1 METKLFLN
9 VITILINSFLIVS
22 TYVLI
27 KELNI
32 HTVHFVI
39 SVFISFIREI
49 TRFRCIYLIN
59 AQQLLDNR
67 RSIQIYYYLLLFLK
81 LVNVMNIFL
90 IIMNEKQYEYIDYKF
105 IILYFTYDIV
115 CILVIPKINI
125 ETNIPTVPLPQ
136 NRINYK
142 KKILNKILI
151 NLEDY
156 NNIDE
161 CYICC
166 YRKGNNTILD
176 CNHNMICDICISKIN
191 KCPICRGNITQIME
205 LTID

>member
-1 METKLFLN
+1 METKLFIT

-22 TYVLI
+22 TYILI

-32 HTVHFVI
+32 YTVHLII

-49 TRFRCIYLIN
+49 TRFRCIYLVN

-81 LVNVMNIFL
+81 LINVMNIFL

-105 IILYFTYDIV
+105 IIVYFTYDIV

-142 KKILNKILI
+142 KKKINKILI

-176 CNHNMICDICISKIN
+176 CNHNMICGICITKID
-191 KCPICRGNITQIME
+191 KCPICRVNITQIME
-205 LTID
+205 LSID

>member
-1 METKLFLN
+1 M
-9 VITILINSFLIVS
+9 
-22 TYVLI
+22 
-27 KELNI
+27 
-32 HTVHFVI
+32 
-39 SVFISFIREI
+39 
-49 TRFRCIYLIN
+49 
-59 AQQLLDNR
+59 
-67 RSIQIYYYLLLFLK
+67 
-81 LVNVMNIFL
+81 
-90 IIMNEKQYEYIDYKF
+90 
-105 IILYFTYDIV
+105 YFTYDIV

-142 KKILNKILI
+142 KKKINKILI

-205 LTID
+205 LTIN

>member
-1 METKLFLN
+1 MERKLLIN
-9 VITILINSFLIVS
+9 VITILINSFLILS
-22 TYVLI
+22 TYILI
-27 KELNI
+27 KELNP
-32 HTVHFVI
+32 HTVHLVI
-39 SVFISFIREI
+39 SVFISFLREI

-67 RSIQIYYYLLLFLK
+67 RSIQIYYYLLLFIK
-81 LVNVMNIFL
+81 LINVINIFL
-90 IIMNEKQYEYIDYKF
+90 LITNEKQFEYIDYRF
-105 IILYFTYDIV
+105 IIVYFTYDIV
-115 CILVIPKINI
+115 CIIVIPKINLEI
-125 ETNIPTVPLPQ
+125 NIPTVALPQ

-142 KKILNKILI
+142 KKINKILI
-151 NLEDY
+151 NFEDY

-166 YRKGNNTILD
+166 SRKGNNTILD